1 MAIKQLSVFI
11 ENKEGKL
18 SDVVK
23 VISDKKINLR
33 ALSIADSQDFGIL
46 RLIVPDTDNAKAIL
60 SEDFIVNV
68 TSVVAVKMDDEQGA
82 LYDVLSALEDKDINI
97 DYAYAFT
104 APGSGAYVVLRV
116 DNVELAENALKAKGL
131 SLLTEEEL

>member
-104 APGSGAYVVLRV
+104 AHGSGAYVVLRV